1 MEYCHSG
8 SIGSK
13 LKERG
18 ALKEEI
24 IREIVT
30 CCLFGLYYLHKQN
43 IVHRV
48 VCSWIDL
55 IRRT

>member
-13 LKERG
+13 LKEKG

-24 IREIVT
+24 IREIVS
-30 CCLFGLYYLHKQN
+30 CCLFGLFYLHERN

-48 VCSWIDL
+48 VCSWSNL